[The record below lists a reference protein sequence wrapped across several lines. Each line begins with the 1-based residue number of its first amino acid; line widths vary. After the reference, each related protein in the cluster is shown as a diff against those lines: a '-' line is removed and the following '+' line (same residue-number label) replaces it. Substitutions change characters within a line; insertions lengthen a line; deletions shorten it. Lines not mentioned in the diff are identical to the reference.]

1 MTLDEF
7 NEKFES
13 LDWQK
18 DVSSNNSHDGASAV
32 ELVVAAADKGY
43 EAERL
48 LGAPGA
54 VEEVMPVL
62 REWLD
67 PHHRGGADSREDYV
81 MDALA
86 VAYFLGCPRIREL
99 APSLMYWAYVIRY
112 RMRVLQLL
120 GHLDHSE
127 IRRVVVPYVRNELTT
142 SSSLEWV
149 DYRDAADILY
159 YFGFYDEV
167 RWVIDQALAHEDP
180 EIRQEGRE
188 IEEDFSAALEAEGG

>member
-1 MTLDEF
+1 MSRSRND
-7 NEKFES
+7 
-13 LDWQK
+13 
-18 DVSSNNSHDGASAV
+18 HDYASVA

-48 LGAPGA
+48 LGSPEA

-67 PHHRGGADSREDYV
+67 PHHRRGADSREDYV

-86 VAYFLGCPRIREL
+86 VAYFLDCPRIREL
-99 APSLMYWAYVIRY
+99 APSLMYWTYVIRY
-112 RMRVLQLL
+112 RMRALQLL
-120 GHLDHSE
+120 GHLDHSD

-142 SSSLEWV
+142 SSSLEWE
-149 DYRDAADILY
+149 DYQDAADILY

-167 RWVIDQALAHEDP
+167 HWVIDQALAHEDP
-180 EIRQEGRE
+180 EIQQEGRE
-188 IEEDFSAALEAEGG
+188 MEEYLSATPEAGGE

>member
-1 MTLDEF
+1 MSRSRND
-7 NEKFES
+7 
-13 LDWQK
+13 
-18 DVSSNNSHDGASAV
+18 HDYASVA

-48 LGAPGA
+48 LGSPGA

-67 PHHRGGADSREDYV
+67 PHYRRRAKPGEGSVTA
-81 MDALA
+81 ALA
-86 VAYFLGCPRIREL
+86 IAGFLDCPRIREL
-99 APSLMYWAYVIRY
+99 APSLMYWTYAVGHRV
-112 RMRVLQLL
+112 RVLQLL

-127 IRRVVVPYVRNELTT
+127 IRRVVVPYVRNELRT
-142 SSSLEWV
+142 SSSLEWE
-149 DYRDAADILY
+149 DYQDAADILY

-188 IEEDFSAALEAEGG
+188 MKEDFFAAPESGGE

>member
-1 MTLDEF
+1 MSRSRND
-7 NEKFES
+7 
-13 LDWQK
+13 
-18 DVSSNNSHDGASAV
+18 HDYASVA

-48 LGAPGA
+48 LGSREA

-67 PHHRGGADSREDYV
+67 PHHRRAVDSREDYV

-112 RMRVLQLL
+112 RMRALQLL

-127 IRRVVVPYVRNELTT
+127 IRRVVVPYVRDKLTT
-142 SSSLEWV
+142 SSSLEWE
-149 DYRDAADILY
+149 DYQDAADILY

-180 EIRQEGRE
+180 QIQQEGRE
-188 IEEDFSAALEAEGG
+188 IEEDFSAALEAGGE

>member
-1 MTLDEF
+1 M
-7 NEKFES
+7 
-13 LDWQK
+13 
-18 DVSSNNSHDGASAV
+18 SSMRSSSHWIGRRMSRSRNDHDYASVA

-48 LGAPGA
+48 LGAPEA

-81 MDALA
+81 MDTLA
-86 VAYFLGCPRIREL
+86 VAYFLDCPRIREL

-142 SSSLEWV
+142 SSSLEWE
-149 DYRDAADILY
+149 DYQDAANILY
-159 YFGFYDEV
+159 YFGFYDDV

-180 EIRQEGRE
+180 QIQQEGRE
-188 IEEDFSAALEAEGG
+188 MEEDFSAALEAGGE

>member
-1 MTLDEF
+1 
-7 NEKFES
+7 
-13 LDWQK
+13 
-18 DVSSNNSHDGASAV
+18 
-32 ELVVAAADKGY
+32 
-43 EAERL
+43 
-48 LGAPGA
+48 
-54 VEEVMPVL
+54 
-62 REWLD
+62 
-67 PHHRGGADSREDYV
+67 

-86 VAYFLGCPRIREL
+86 VAYFLDCPRIREL

-180 EIRQEGRE
+180 QIQQEGRE
-188 IEEDFSAALEAEGG
+188 IEEDFSAALEAGGE

>member
-1 MTLDEF
+1 M
-7 NEKFES
+7 
-13 LDWQK
+13 
-18 DVSSNNSHDGASAV
+18 SSMRSSSHWIDRRMSRSRNDHDYASVA

-48 LGAPGA
+48 LGAPEA

-67 PHHRGGADSREDYV
+67 PHHRRGADSREDYV

-86 VAYFLGCPRIREL
+86 VAYFLDCPRIREL
-99 APSLMYWAYVIRY
+99 APSLMYWTDVIRY
-112 RMRVLQLL
+112 RMRALRLL
-120 GHLDHSE
+120 GHLDHSD
-127 IRRVVVPYVRNELTT
+127 IRRLEVAYVRDKLRT
-142 SSSLEWV
+142 SSVPDWV
-149 DYRDAADILY
+149 DYRDAADVLY
-159 YFGFYDEV
+159 HFGFYDEV

-188 IEEDFSAALEAEGG
+188 IEEDFFAAPESGGE

>member
-1 MTLDEF
+1 M
-7 NEKFES
+7 
-13 LDWQK
+13 
-18 DVSSNNSHDGASAV
+18 SSAGISSHWIGRRMSRSRNDHDYASVA

-48 LGAPGA
+48 LGSPEA

-67 PHHRGGADSREDYV
+67 PHHRRAVDSREDYV

-86 VAYFLGCPRIREL
+86 VAGFLDCSRVREL
-99 APSLMYWAYVIRY
+99 APSLMYWTDVIGD
-112 RMRVLQLL
+112 RMRVLRLL
-120 GHLDHSE
+120 GHLDHSD
-127 IRRVVVPYVRNELTT
+127 IRRLEVAYVRDKLRT
-142 SSSLEWV
+142 SSAPDWV
-149 DYRDAADILY
+149 DYRDAADVLY
-159 YFGFYDEV
+159 HFGFYDEV

-188 IEEDFSAALEAEGG
+188 IEEDFSAALEAGGE

>member
-1 MTLDEF
+1 M
-7 NEKFES
+7 S
-13 LDWQK
+13 R
-18 DVSSNNSHDGASAV
+18 SRNNHDYASVA
-32 ELVVAAADKGY
+32 ELAVAAADKGY

-48 LGAPGA
+48 LGSPGA

-67 PHHRGGADSREDYV
+67 PHYRRRAKPGEGSATA
-81 MDALA
+81 ALA
-86 VAYFLGCPRIREL
+86 VAGFLDCSRIREL

-149 DYRDAADILY
+149 DYRDAADVLY
-159 YFGFYDEV
+159 HFGFYDEV

-180 EIRQEGRE
+180 QIQQEGRE
-188 IEEDFSAALEAEGG
+188 MEEDFSAALEAGGE